1 MRDVYV
7 EFQFITFWSYCLS
20 KKPTISVVLIFLIT
34 VVGLYF
40 ITNEIVETEKAGV
53 AKSHEECP
61 TVPVSLIFN
70 FNFSPSKKS
79 FLIPFL

>member
-1 MRDVYV
+1 MYV
-7 EFQFITFWSYCLS
+7 EFQ
-20 KKPTISVVLIFLIT
+20 PTLSVVLIFLIT

-40 ITNEIVETEKAGV
+40 ITNEIVETLKVGV